1 MSVATVSCTT
11 VKRSDLPISEVPTM
25 ASPAKLAHVVLRT
38 NQLQRMT
45 DWYVRVLEGHVA
57 FANDMLAF
65 MTYDDEHHRVAF
77 IATGASQPPTD
88 AHTGLHHVAFTYSS
102 LGDLLGTYRRLKSGA
117 VEPFWCVNH
126 GPTMSMYYQ
135 DPDGNQIELQIDSFE
150 TDAETQAFFE
160 SDAFITNPIGV
171 DFDPEELITRF
182 ESGEPFA
189 DLVKRP

>member
-1 MSVATVSCTT
+1 
-11 VKRSDLPISEVPTM
+11 M

-38 NQLQRMT
+38 GQVKEMT
-45 DWYVRVLEGHVA
+45 DWYVQVLEGRVA

-77 IATGASQPPTD
+77 IGTGASERPGD
-88 AHTGLHHVAFTYSS
+88 MHTGLHHVAFTYAS
-102 LGDLLGTYRRLKSGA
+102 LEDLIGTYQRLKSVA

-150 TDAETQAFFE
+150 TDSETQAFFE

-171 DFDPEELITRF
+171 DFDPEELITRY